1 MTLWLEFLLVWPFAG
16 AFIAL
21 LFRSHAAAMRWSIAV
36 LFLQLAG
43 ALAAMLWL
51 PLAPIN
57 SAEWFALD
65 AVAAPMLPMFAL
77 VHAIVLLGTAK
88 SVVSHA
94 YCMRSLLAAGF
105 SSLALTS
112 HNDNMLLIVLILNVV
127 LPLWELRDRGR
138 TARLFLIYMMV
149 FIGLLIAA
157 LFTGAA
163 EKTPLGIGLLL
174 LAMLVRGGVA
184 PAHAWLPS
192 LFTGTTYGT
201 ALLFVVPML
210 EIFVIMRFLLT
221 SAPEWML
228 HTAGYVALATT
239 LYGGC
244 LAIVQSDLRRFFAYL
259 CLSQTSLVMYAVLLN
274 TPNGVTA
281 ALCLWIS
288 SALALTG
295 LAFAIRALES
305 RFGQMSL
312 NEFHGHYEQVPALA
326 VLFLITG
333 LASVGFPG
341 TVGFVP
347 MELLFS
353 GSFEEGLGVSAA
365 LAAAA
370 MFNGIAVIRAY
381 FALFTGRKQM
391 ASISLGI
398 TPLERVGVIMI
409 TLAVFLGVWLSPDV
423 VSSRHN
429 TAQQLLQSAQV
440 GEPGIEG
447 REVATALDA
456 EPLLVVRGEGL
467 K

>member
-1 MTLWLEFLLVWPFAG
+1 MTLWLEVLLVWPFAG
-16 AFIAL
+16 AFAAL
-21 LFRSHAAAMRWSIAV
+21 LFRSHAAVLRWSMTV
-36 LFLQLAG
+36 LLVQLVG
-43 ALAAMLWL
+43 AMAAMLWMPVA
-51 PLAPIN
+51 PLD
-57 SAEWFALD
+57 SSEWFALD

-77 VHAIVLLGTAK
+77 VHAIVLFGTAK
-88 SVVSHA
+88 AVINHA
-94 YCMRSLLAAGF
+94 YCIRALLAAGF

-127 LPLWELRDRGR
+127 LPLWELRDHGR

-157 LFTGAA
+157 LFAGAA

-192 LFTGTTYGT
+192 LFSGTTYGT

-228 HTAGYVALATT
+228 QAGGYAALATA
-239 LYGGC
+239 LYAGC
-244 LAIVQSDLRRFFAYL
+244 LAIVQSSMRRFFAYL
-259 CLSQTSLVMYAVLLN
+259 CLSQTSLVMFAVLLH

-288 SALALTG
+288 SALSLTG
-295 LAFAIRALES
+295 LAFAVRALES
-305 RFGQMSL
+305 RFGPMSL

-341 TVGFVP
+341 TIGFVP

-353 GSFEEGLGVSAA
+353 GSFQEGLAVSAA
-365 LAAAA
+365 IAVVA
-370 MFNGIAVIRAY
+370 MLNGIAIIRAY
-381 FALFTGRKQM
+381 FALFTGRKQQN
-391 ASISLGI
+391 SISLGI

-409 TLAVFLGVWLSPDV
+409 ALTVFLGVWLSPDV
-423 VSSRHN
+423 VSSRLN
-429 TAQQLLQSAQV
+429 TAEQLLETSQAIPQ
-440 GEPGIEG
+440 GLEG
-447 REVATALDA
+447 GEVAALFNGD
-456 EPLLVVRGEGL
+456 ELLVRAGESL